1 MLSAKTFR
9 YEVRDHIA
17 TITLDRPDTLNSLTF
32 AVYREL
38 TDLFR
43 ALRDERMSAR
53 SSSRAL
59 VVAFV
64 PVGASMRSLVRCCR

>member
-43 ALRDERMSAR
+43 ALRDEKDV
-53 SSSRAL
+53 RAVL
-59 VVAFV
+59 ITGAGRFV